1 LFFVS
6 AKIIKKQIPT
16 TIINYQLSIINYQLS
31 IINYQLSINQMVTS
45 KDGFPEKKYHH
56 CAVHKEKSVFLQ
68 AF

>member
-1 LFFVS
+1 M
-6 AKIIKKQIPT
+6 
-16 TIINYQLSIINYQLS
+16 INYQLSIIH
-31 IINYQLSINQMVTS
+31 YQLSINQMVTS